1 MSRLVQKYLFYPNL
15 NCVRK
20 ILKYSVTKCKVLRLI
35 YESRKEVDMSM
46 DFDKLYN
53 TYFMELYSYVM
64 TIMKN
69 RHYIGN
75 YTGGIL

>member
-1 MSRLVQKYLFYPNL
+1 
-15 NCVRK
+15 
-20 ILKYSVTKCKVLRLI
+20 
-35 YESRKEVDMSM
+35 MSM

-53 TYFMELYSYVM
+53 TYFMEVYSYVM